1 MKNVIVFGATGN
13 SGKNIINTLINDGYS
28 VVAVGRSDT
37 DYFDKIDVEYLRG
50 DIQEKDIFR
59 KISSYDFDT
68 VINLAG
74 VQPSILPYSE
84 LTDLGRTLNDYVKI
98 NILGVFNILE
108 FCRNKGI
115 SRYIYTT
122 SHRDIEGHWV
132 DGELLNPD
140 LPIKINY
147 QGDHVMYAIT
157 KTSSMMMGDYYRELL
172 GMKVFNLRLP
182 MIFSVPMRNWYYSNG
197 EKKIIPFLSIIR
209 DAILGK
215 TLEVWGDKSMK
226 RDYTHM
232 DNLLQ
237 MVKLCLNSESPGGIF
252 NVGTGESVTTEVFIK
267 NIAEVFSPYGEDCK
281 IIYKPEKQTYKCTS
295 YNITKERN
303 LLGYDPIYLREM
315 LYRLK
320 EDIEEKK
327 ILNKWEWY
335 D

>member
-13 SGKNIINTLINDGYS
+13 SGRNIINSLINNGHRI
-28 VVAVGRSDT
+28 VAVGRSKT
-37 DYFDKIDVEYLRG
+37 DYFDKLDVEYIRG
-50 DIQEKDIFR
+50 DIQEKNIF
-59 KISSYDFDT
+59 KQLYSHNFDT
-68 VINLAG
+68 AINLAG
-74 VQPSILPYSE
+74 VQPSILPHSE
-84 LTDLGRTLNDYVKI
+84 LTDLERTLYDYIKI
-98 NILGVFNILE
+98 NILGVFNVLE
-108 FCRNKGI
+108 FCRDTGI

-132 DGELLNPD
+132 NGELLDPD

-157 KTSSMMMGDYYRELL
+157 KTSAMMMGDYYRELL

-182 MIFSVPMRNWYYSNG
+182 MIFSVPKKNWYYSNG

-209 DAILGK
+209 NAISGK
-215 TLEVWGDKSMK
+215 TLEVWGDKNMK

-237 MVKLCLNSESPGGIF
+237 MINLCLNSELAGGIF
-252 NVGTGESVTTEVFIK
+252 NVGTGESVTTEDFIK
-267 NIAEVFSPYGEDCK
+267 NIAEVFSPHGKDCD
-281 IIYKPEKQTYKCTS
+281 IIYKPEKKTYKCTS
-295 YNITKERN
+295 YNINKEQN

-315 LYRLK
+315 LNRLK
-320 EDIEEKK
+320 EDIDKTN
-327 ILNKWEWY
+327 IFNKWEWY